1 MRRAFLQLLRRNDGA
16 SAAEFAL
23 VLPLLLIFLL
33 GMIDVGRYMWS
44 INKLEKATQMGAR
57 MAVVTDMVPTGLAN
71 TNFGLTL
78 GQGAPIPASSF
89 GAAECDKTSGS
100 VACNCLAGSTCPAL
114 SPINSVA
121 FQNIATRM
129 EAIAPMIADTDIR
142 IRYTNAG
149 VGYAGDPN
157 GPDVAPIVTV
167 SAVGVDF
174 VPLIFQ
180 VFGGNL
186 GLPTESASLTL
197 EDGQGTTSN

>member
-1 MRRAFLQLLRRNDGA
+1 MFLQLLRRNDGA

-78 GQGAPIPASSF
+78 GQGAPIPTSSF

-100 VACNCLAGSTCPAL
+100 VACNCVVGSTCPAL
-114 SPINSVA
+114 SPINSAA

>member
-78 GQGAPIPASSF
+78 GQGASIPTSSF

-157 GPDVAPIVTV
+157 GPDVAPLITVRLTGLVFHPITCLMFACTISMPDFRAALTAEDLSGTV
-167 SAVGVDF
+167 S
-174 VPLIFQ
+174 
-180 VFGGNL
+180 N
-186 GLPTESASLTL
+186 
-197 EDGQGTTSN
+197 